1 MKLTRAGEYGI
12 LGVLYLARQDH
23 GRVTM
28 LSAIAGAEHI
38 SPLFLAKIFQ
48 ALTKAGVVKS
58 HRGAKGGFSLV
69 RPAADISLKEVVEAI
84 EGPIALNR
92 DTRCPVQVIWER
104 AQATMLDVLARAN
117 FADMA
122 RAEQPQAILTA
133 LPSGIR
139 ASHGD
144 GTQGRPTPLSPA
156 SPRLKAPA
164 VRG

>member
-12 LGVLYLARQDH
+12 RGVMYLARQAH

-28 LSAIAGAEHI
+28 LSAIAEAEHTP
-38 SPLFLAKIFQ
+38 PLFLAKIFQ

-69 RPAADISLKEVVEAI
+69 RPAADITLKEVIEAI

-92 DTRCPVQVIWER
+92 DTRCPVQFIWEQ

-117 FADMA
+117 FADLA
-122 RAEQPQAILTA
+122 KAGQPQAILTGF
-133 LPSGIR
+133 PSDNR
-139 ASHGD
+139 ASQGD
-144 GTQGRPTPLSPA
+144 GPQSRLTPISPA

-164 VRG
+164 IPG

>member
-23 GRVTM
+23 GKVTM
-28 LSAIAGAEHI
+28 LSAIAEAEHI

-48 ALTKAGVVKS
+48 SLTKAGVVKS

-69 RPAADISLKEVVEAI
+69 RPTADISLKDVVEAI

-92 DTRCPVQVIWER
+92 DTRGPVQDIWEQ

-117 FADMA
+117 FSDLAKA
-122 RAEQPQAILTA
+122 GQPQAILTA
-133 LPSGIR
+133 LPSDIR
-139 ASHGD
+139 ASQGD
-144 GTQGRPTPLSPA
+144 RTQSRPTPMPPDP
-156 SPRLKAPA
+156 PRLKAPA
-164 VRG
+164 IRG